1 MYREMARGH
10 YARTL
15 AMKMAGVSPLN
26 VIIGSGEVAIP
37 GWFETDMAVL
47 DITSPSDWRRL
58 FKPDSID
65 RLLAEHVLE
74 HLSVDENEAALR
86 LCHTHLKSGGLFR
99 IAVPDGN
106 RRDADYVAEVSPP
119 KDGHKVLFTLDSLS
133 EFVERAGFEV
143 TPLEYFDENDE
154 FHFNPWDEDE
164 GMIYRSMRFNHDE
177 PFKRGDLYFT
187 SIIVDARKP

>member
-1 MYREMARGH
+1 
-10 YARTL
+10 
-15 AMKMAGVSPLN
+15 MAGVSPLN

-47 DITSPSDWRRL
+47 DITSRSDWRRL
-58 FKPDSID
+58 FKPASID

-74 HLSVDENEAALR
+74 HLSIDENETALR
-86 LCHTHLKSGGLFR
+86 LCHTHLKSGGKFR

-133 EFVERAGFEV
+133 ELVEDAGFEV

-177 PFKRGDLYFT
+177 QFKRGEMYFT